1 MTALAFAL
9 VAATGLTGWL
19 AAAHYWVAA
28 CGTALILIDAK
39 VHRLPNILTAP
50 AFAGTITLLAA
61 AAAAG
66 EPGSFARCLAAA
78 AALGSAF
85 ALMTFGGIGLGDVK
99 LAPTLGAL
107 LGWHNWATVLVGTFA
122 MFALGATVNL
132 LQGRTH
138 GRIAFGPY
146 MIIGALGVSVCVS

>member
-1 MTALAFAL
+1 MTAFAFAL
-9 VAATGLTGWL
+9 VAAAGLTGWL

-39 VHRLPNILTAP
+39 VHRLPNVLTVP

-61 AAAAG
+61 AAATG
-66 EPGSFARCLAAA
+66 EHGGFARSLAAA
-78 AALGSAF
+78 AALGTVF
-85 ALMTFGGIGLGDVK
+85 ALMTFGDVK

-107 LGWHNWATVLVGTFA
+107 LGWPNWTTVFLGTFA
-122 MFALGATVNL
+122 MFALGAVVNL
-132 LQGRTH
+132 LQGRTR

-146 MIIGALGVSVCVS
+146 MIIGALGVSICVS